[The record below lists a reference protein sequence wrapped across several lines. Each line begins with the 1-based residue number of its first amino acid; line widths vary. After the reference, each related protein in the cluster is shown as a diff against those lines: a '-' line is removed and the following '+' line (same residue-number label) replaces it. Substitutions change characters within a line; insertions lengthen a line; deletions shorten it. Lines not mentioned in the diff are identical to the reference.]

1 MVLSLF
7 YKLGVL
13 RWDLT
18 CYTFDLFSKLLELQE
33 RCGILSE
40 FESQLLKIVQSVR
53 KCHATSIDE
62 IIRLLGC
69 TYHSIDSSERN
80 VTNMARLYSQCMLWK
95 WFLFML
101 GVKLICRKKPQINK
115 CLPRYYCLDQLAV
128 NPKWRREIRRSW
140 TTYGTRK
147 WKSINV
153 SRAKRVKIWEQSCKS

>member
-7 YKLGVL
+7 YKLRVL

-101 GVKLICRKKPQINK
+101 GVKLICRKKPQINV
-115 CLPRYYCLDQLAV
+115 CHGIIVLSIWLL
-128 NPKWRREIRRSW
+128 IRNEEGKFVGVERLM
-140 TTYGTRK
+140 GPG
-147 WKSINV
+147 NGN
-153 SRAKRVKIWEQSCKS
+153 Q